1 MLTLLAMP
9 GCRVTTGAGCCP
21 APGAG
26 CCPAPGAGFWPAP
39 GAGFC
44 PAPGAGC
51 RVLAG
56 AGLSFA
62 CPALVCLIP
71 IGGPTERRQSA
82 RSKAKGTD
90 GMLISASMSVA

>member
-1 MLTLLAMP
+1 MP
-9 GCRVTTGAGCCP
+9 GAARRRV
-21 APGAG
+21 PGSGRRRVLGSARRRV
-26 CCPAPGAGFWPAP
+26 
-39 GAGFC
+39 
-44 PAPGAGC
+44 PGAGC